1 MKGFLCV
8 ADNFKTFE
16 TLQYSVKNMDNG
28 AAETLCQLDTEVS
41 TLILYLLLF
50 LLPWWYQSILRSQA
64 VLLTPLSPASSRV
77 CPTSQALL
85 PEVHDCGQTPIWRR
99 PVRVLPS

>member
-1 MKGFLCV
+1 MKGLFCV

-41 TLILYLLLF
+41 THILYLLL
-50 LLPWWYQSILRSQA
+50 LMLPWWYQSVHHSQA
-64 VLLTPLSPASSRV
+64 VLLTPLTPASSRV
-77 CPTSQALL
+77 CPKSQALL
-85 PEVHDCGQTPIWRR
+85 PEVCDCGQTPI
-99 PVRVLPS
+99 